1 MNSQE
6 LQKMIEALLFA
17 SSEPL
22 SINALKRALGESDT
36 KVIENCLNGLSKEYD
51 ESRAVFIEKVQG
63 GYQIFT
69 KPEYNHLIEKLV
81 DEEKKYNISMTA
93 LEVLAI
99 VAVFLPITKPEIES
113 IRGISSDGV
122 VKNLVEIELLRIVG
136 RLSTPGRPI
145 LYSTTP
151 EFLKYFHLADSEDI
165 KTLYEKY
172 SKKFEIEDREIERQ
186 KDGEEDNH
194 SSDQDQTDNAEG

>member
-1 MNSQE
+1 MNVEE
-6 LQKMIEALLFA
+6 LKKMIEALLFA

-22 SINALKRALGESDT
+22 NIHALKRALGENDT
-36 KVIENCLNGLSKEYD
+36 EAIEQSLNELRKEYE
-51 ESRAVFIEKVQG
+51 ESRAVFIEQVQG

-69 KPEYNHLIEKLV
+69 KPEYDHLIKKLV
-81 DEEKKYNISMTA
+81 DEEKKYSISRAA

-99 VAVFLPITKPEIES
+99 VAVFQPITKPEIES

-122 VKNLVEIELLRIVG
+122 VKNLLEIELLRIVG

-151 EFLKYFHLADSEDI
+151 EFLKYFHLADTEDL
-165 KTLYEKY
+165 KTLYDKY
-172 SKKFEIEDREIERQ
+172 SKKFELEEREMTGQVED
-186 KDGEEDNH
+186 EEDND
-194 SSDQDQTDNAEG
+194 SADQDETDNAA

>member
-1 MNSQE
+1 MNSEE

-22 SINALKRALGESDT
+22 SINAFKRALGENDT
-36 KVIENCLNGLSKEYD
+36 EVIEQCLINLGKEYD

-69 KPEYNHLIEKLV
+69 KPEYDHLIKKLV
-81 DEEKKYNISMTA
+81 DEERKYNISRAA
-93 LEVLAI
+93 LEVLSI
-99 VAVFLPITKPEIES
+99 VAVFQPITKPEIES

-122 VKNLVEIELLRIVG
+122 VKNLLEIELLRIVG

-151 EFLKYFHLADSEDI
+151 EFLKYFHLADTEDLR
-165 KTLYEKY
+165 TLYEKY
-172 SKKFEIEDREIERQ
+172 TKKFELEEREISREVVN
-186 KDGEEDNH
+186 EEDNDN
-194 SSDQDQTDNAEG
+194 SDQNQTDNAA

>member
-1 MNSQE
+1 
-6 LQKMIEALLFA
+6 MIEALLFA

-22 SINALKRALGESDT
+22 TINALKRALGESDAE
-36 KVIENCLNGLSKEYD
+36 VIENCLNELSKEYD
-51 ESRAVFIEKVQG
+51 ESRAVFIEKIQG

-81 DEEKKYNISMTA
+81 DEEKKYNISRAA

-99 VAVFLPITKPEIES
+99 VAVFQPITKPEIES

-172 SKKFEIEDREIERQ
+172 SKKFEMEDKEIERQ
-186 KDGEEDNH
+186 EDGKEDNH
-194 SSDQDQTDNAEG
+194 SPDQDQTDNTEG

>member
-1 MNSQE
+1 MNSEE
-6 LQKMIEALLFA
+6 LKKMIEALLFA

-22 SINALKRALGESDT
+22 SINAFKRALGEDDT
-36 KVIENCLNGLSKEYD
+36 DLVEHCLNELGKEYD
-51 ESRAVFIEKVQG
+51 ASRAVFIEKVKG

-69 KPEYNHLIEKLV
+69 KPEYDHLIKKLV
-81 DEEKKYNISMTA
+81 DEEKKYNISRAA

-99 VAVFLPITKPEIES
+99 VAVFQPITKPEIES

-122 VKNLVEIELLRIVG
+122 VKNLLEIELLRIVG

-151 EFLKYFHLADSEDI
+151 EFLQYFHLADTEDL
-165 KTLYEKY
+165 KSLYEKY
-172 SKKFEIEDREIERQ
+172 SKQFELEERETEPQ
-186 KDGEEDNH
+186 NDNEAYNDNP
-194 SSDQDQTDNAEG
+194 DQDQADNGA

>member
-1 MNSQE
+1 MNSE
-6 LQKMIEALLFA
+6 EVQKMIEALLFA

-22 SINALKRALGESDT
+22 SINALKRALGENDT
-36 KVIENCLNGLSKEYD
+36 EVIKQCLIDLGKEYH

-69 KPEYNHLIEKLV
+69 KPEYDHLIKKLV
-81 DEEKKYNISMTA
+81 DEERKYSISRAA

-99 VAVFLPITKPEIES
+99 VAVFQPITKPEIES

-122 VKNLVEIELLRIVG
+122 VKNLLEIELLRIVG

-151 EFLKYFHLADSEDI
+151 EFLKYFHLADTEDLR
-165 KTLYEKY
+165 TLYDKY
-172 SKKFEIEDREIERQ
+172 TKKFELEEREITRQ
-186 KDGEEDNH
+186 VDDEEDND
-194 SSDQDQTDNAEG
+194 SPDQDQTDNAA

>member
-1 MNSQE
+1 MNVEE
-6 LQKMIEALLFA
+6 LKKMIEALLFA

-22 SINALKRALGESDT
+22 NIHALKRALGENDT
-36 KVIENCLNGLSKEYD
+36 EAIEQSLNELRKEYE
-51 ESRAVFIEKVQG
+51 ESRAVFIEQVQG

-69 KPEYNHLIEKLV
+69 KPEYDHLIKKLV
-81 DEEKKYNISMTA
+81 DEEKKYSISRAA

-99 VAVFLPITKPEIES
+99 VAVFQPITKPEIES

-122 VKNLVEIELLRIVG
+122 VKNLLEIELLRIVG

-151 EFLKYFHLADSEDI
+151 EFLKYFHLADTEDL
-165 KTLYEKY
+165 KTLYDKY
-172 SKKFEIEDREIERQ
+172 SKKFELEEREMTGQVED
-186 KDGEEDNH
+186 EEDNDTA
-194 SSDQDQTDNAEG
+194 DQDETDNAA